1 MVLANPD
8 NGSPIAGLDEKRR
21 QVEVWCLLAWQ
32 LAARQKPR
40 IVLTDHG

>member
-21 QVEVWCLLAWQ
+21 QVEVWCLLARQ
-32 LAARQKPR
+32 LIACQKSR
-40 IVLTDHG
+40 SILTDHR